1 LLEVSKNQNAWTQTK
16 GLDMSINLEKYDLL
30 FRDVFSLTQNQLDS
44 TLLYQSV
51 PGWDSVGH
59 MEMIS
64 RLEESFEI
72 NMEMDDVIDFS
83 SYEEGKKILSKYGIN
98 FDL

>member
-1 LLEVSKNQNAWTQTK
+1 M
-16 GLDMSINLEKYDLL
+16 GDNLEKYDAIFIGVLDL
-30 FRDVFSLTQNQLDS
+30 NLSQLGS
-44 TLLYQSV
+44 SLLYQSV
-51 PGWDSVGH
+51 PNWDSVGH

>member
-1 LLEVSKNQNAWTQTK
+1 MKRIA
-16 GLDMSINLEKYDLL
+16 MSDNLGKYDLL
-30 FRDVFSLTQNQLDS
+30 FRDVFGLNQDQLNS
-44 TLLYQSV
+44 SLLYQSV
-51 PGWDSVGH
+51 PSWDSVGH

-72 NMEMDDVIDFS
+72 NMEMDDIIDFS

-98 FDL
+98 IDN

>member
-1 LLEVSKNQNAWTQTK
+1 
-16 GLDMSINLEKYDLL
+16 MSDNLEKYDLL
-30 FRDVFSLTQNQLDS
+30 FRDVFGLNQNQLGA

-72 NMEMDDVIDFS
+72 NMEMDDIIDFS
-83 SYEEGKKILSKYGIN
+83 SYDEGKKILSKYGIRFEN
-98 FDL
+98 

>member
-1 LLEVSKNQNAWTQTK
+1 
-16 GLDMSINLEKYDLL
+16 MSVNLEKYDLL
-30 FRDVFSLTQNQLDS
+30 FRDVFSLTQNQLNS

-51 PGWDSVGH
+51 PDWDSVGH

-64 RLEESFEI
+64 RLEELFEI

>member
-1 LLEVSKNQNAWTQTK
+1 M
-16 GLDMSINLEKYDLL
+16 GDNLEKYDAIFIGVLDL
-30 FRDVFSLTQNQLDS
+30 NLSQLGS
-44 TLLYQSV
+44 SLLYQSV
-51 PGWDSVGH
+51 PNWDSVGH
-59 MEMIS
+59 IEMIS

>member
-1 LLEVSKNQNAWTQTK
+1 MKRIA
-16 GLDMSINLEKYDLL
+16 MSDNLGKYDSL
-30 FRDVFSLTQNQLDS
+30 FRDVFSLNQNQLDS
-44 TLLYQSV
+44 SLLYQSV
-51 PGWDSVGH
+51 PSWDSVGH

-72 NMEMDDVIDFS
+72 NMEMDDIIDFS

-98 FDL
+98 FDK